1 MVEATPTA
9 VLDATDAKNAVVPTA
24 ASAIPSAPTTPRE
37 VLHNALKR
45 WWRTGPKQRLSRSK
59 VDDEVPLPVTSTGGT
74 GTGTFPAI
82 DREQE
87 RSGLPDTG
95 AVTAG
100 DPPVAAASDGPNAP
114 TEVTVAGIAPR
125 VATGGTGTRLEFTEA
140 APAAAKRDADG
151 RSPSDPAQ
159 VEEQSGVPVP
169 MHAQV
174 EEQSGVPV
182 PMQPTG
188 AADAEDSAAVP
199 LAMTGTG
206 AGGTPAT
213 PPSSLALSSPQVGT
227 GAKNV
232 HSSTSLPQNRGN
244 PLHFF
249 PGTPD
254 PLNRVTNA
262 GI

>member
-1 MVEATPTA
+1 MVDVPPTA
-9 VLDATDAKNAVVPTA
+9 VPNATDAETAVAATA
-24 ASAIPSAPTTPRE
+24 ASALPSAPITPRE
-37 VLHNALKR
+37 RLLK
-45 WWRTGPKQRLSRSK
+45 WWQRTGPKQRLSRSK
-59 VDDEVPLPVTSTGGT
+59 VEDEVPLPVTSTGGT

-87 RSGLPDTG
+87 RSGSPATG
-95 AVTAG
+95 AATAG
-100 DPPVAAASDGPNAP
+100 DPPVAAASDGPNAL

-140 APAAAKRDADG
+140 APAAAKQDADG

-174 EEQSGVPV
+174 EEQRGVPV
-182 PMQPTG
+182 PMQATG
-188 AADAEDSAAVP
+188 AADAEDSADVP

-213 PPSSLALSSPQVGT
+213 PPSSLALSSSQVGT
-227 GAKNV
+227 GATNV
-232 HSSTSLPQNRGN
+232 HSSATSLPQNRGN

-249 PGTPD
+249 LAPPTR
-254 PLNRVTNA
+254 L
-262 GI
+262 IE